1 MSLKELLRPERRL
14 SRLDFF
20 IGNVVIWLFFIIPIL
35 WFLILQ
41 TLPSFK
47 TGINFIDII
56 SVLIAIIYI
65 VLSLKVSIW
74 RLHDLEKN
82 WRYALLWLVPLINI
96 ILGYVLLFKKGTKG
110 KNIYWVDPEI
120 YSKESYSF
128 NISES
133 INTGW
138 KFTKKYFWTILKFS
152 AVAYLPSLIA
162 QLITAAMTAIP
173 GASEL
178 VMNPTTNMQEP
189 QLIGIYATIS
199 IVISVIWSLGSAWL
213 GIGAVKSFLMIL
225 EDKKPLIKDLCVPSL
240 YLVRLIGA
248 GLLVGIAILLGLVH
262 FIIPGIYIAVRLSQY
277 KYFIA
282 EWYDI
287 MTSIKGS
294 RAITQ
299 GNVWK
304 LIWVGFLYVGV
315 VILWVIALL
324 IGLLRAIPTITLAQA
339 WIYTQLKKNLEYSI
353 DSNNYWLKTSTII
366 LVSIWGM
373 MLIWLLV
380 SFLFYIINTI
390 AQ

>member
-1 MSLKELLRPERRL
+1 MSLKELLRSERRL

-138 KFTKKYFWTILKFS
+138 KFTKKYFWTILKLS

-173 GASEL
+173 WASEL
-178 VMNPTTNMQEP
+178 VMNPMTNMQEP

-199 IVISVIWSLGSAWL
+199 IVISIIWSLGSAWL

-225 EDKKPLIKDLCVPSL
+225 EDKKPVIKDLCVPSL

-248 GLLVGIAILLGLVH
+248 GLLVGIATLLGLVH

-304 LIWVGFLYVGV
+304 LIGVGFLYAGV

-324 IGLLRAIPTITLAQA
+324 IGLLRAIPTIALAQA
-339 WIYTQLKKNLEYSI
+339 WIYTHLKKNLPVE
-353 DSNNYWLKTSTII
+353 L
-366 LVSIWGM
+366 
-373 MLIWLLV
+373 
-380 SFLFYIINTI
+380 
-390 AQ
+390 A